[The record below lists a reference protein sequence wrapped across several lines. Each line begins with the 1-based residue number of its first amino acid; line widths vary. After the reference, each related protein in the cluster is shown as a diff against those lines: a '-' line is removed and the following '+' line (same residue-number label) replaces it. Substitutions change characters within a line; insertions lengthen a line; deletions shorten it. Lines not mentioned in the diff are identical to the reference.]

1 MGDRNTRGVE
11 KSFTVGARL
20 NLKVQD
26 EKCAQSQSSLC
37 SLYYTKRRQLLC
49 DLKETSC
56 PTGAQYLKGKL

>member
-26 EKCAQSQSSLC
+26 EKCAYLSPVC
-37 SLYYTKRRQLLC
+37 VPYIYRE
-49 DLKETSC
+49 ET
-56 PTGAQYLKGKL
+56 AAL